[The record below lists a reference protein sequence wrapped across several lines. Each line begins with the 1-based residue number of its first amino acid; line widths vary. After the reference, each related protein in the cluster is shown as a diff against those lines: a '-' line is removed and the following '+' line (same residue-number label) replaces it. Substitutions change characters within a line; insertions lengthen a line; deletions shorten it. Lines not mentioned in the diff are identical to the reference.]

1 MNKEG
6 AMALG
11 KTLETGSIIRTWN
24 YDTDT
29 MAGQTIGVK
38 NNATGIYDPLV
49 HVESVQDKEGGTV
62 NRIVIKKERATALGW
77 QIIEE

>member
-1 MNKEG
+1 
-6 AMALG
+6 
-11 KTLETGSIIRTWN
+11 
-24 YDTDT
+24 